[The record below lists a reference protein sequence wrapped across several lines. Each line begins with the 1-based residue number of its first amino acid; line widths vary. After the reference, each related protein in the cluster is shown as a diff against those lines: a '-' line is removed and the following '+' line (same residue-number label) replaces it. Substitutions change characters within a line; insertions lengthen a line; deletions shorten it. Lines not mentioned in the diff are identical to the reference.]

1 MKKLVM
7 ALVCVLVL
15 SATAFAD
22 FIWDPMSL
30 GYTNISL
37 KGNMTM
43 DSKILGS
50 APTTLF
56 TDKGSLSMNNFAFM
70 PLIAGFGYLP
80 KDKGFYFM
88 WENIVGLGA
97 CKIKSQKTDELVEK
111 LNIPNK
117 AESSVSFDY
126 ATSFIFGYA
135 FSPINDLYVSFG
147 SGISTGVFSGIQSY
161 ESLDIG
167 IEKVKQVRNTFG
179 LFVGL
184 PLDVTARYFFTKHV
198 GLLFGIQDTIMVL
211 PPALHRTGIETM
223 GDDPRLYADIDTMV
237 ANKFTLKF
245 GLSTRW

>member
-7 ALVCVLVL
+7 ALVFVLVL

-30 GYTNISL
+30 GYTNLSL

-43 DSKILGS
+43 GSKILGK

-70 PLIAGFGYLP
+70 PLVAGFGYLP

-111 LNIPNK
+111 LKIPNK
-117 AESSVSFDY
+117 AESSLSVDY

-147 SGISTGVFSGIQSY
+147 SGISIGVFAGEQSY
-161 ESLDIG
+161 KYSDIS
-167 IEKVKQVRNTFG
+167 IKQVRNTFG
-179 LFVGL
+179 FFVGL

-211 PPALHRTGIETM
+211 PSGLHRTGIDIN
-223 GDDPRLYADIDTMV
+223 GDDDSRLYADIDTMV